1 METLQ
6 PLHDVDPG
14 DISDEDEIVLPWWR
28 NPLNLI
34 AILVATAI
42 LAASSG
48 FIVGERSATP
58 RPNAVDVGFLQ
69 DMRTHHEQAVEM
81 SLVFMSKPDTDAALR
96 TIAREIVFG
105 QGIDIGRMIQLL
117 RDFGKPE
124 ANESGTAMTWM
135 NESVPEARMPGMA
148 SGSDQET
155 LLQAEGTRADAVFAA
170 LMIAHHHGGIHMA
183 DYAAT
188 NAATAEV
195 RQAAADMSS
204 GQVDEIKEIQGLQIV
219 G

>member
-1 METLQ
+1 MQ
-6 PLHDVDPG
+6 SADP
-14 DISDEDEIVLPWWR
+14 DDSTDDDELVLAWWR
-28 NPLNLI
+28 SPINLI
-34 AILVATAI
+34 AIVLATAV
-42 LAASSG
+42 LAAGTG
-48 FIVGERSATP
+48 FIVGERNATP

-81 SLVFMSKPDTDAALR
+81 SLVFISLPNTSAALG
-96 TIAREIVFG
+96 TIAREIVFM

-117 RDFGKPE
+117 RDYGQPE

-135 NESVPEARMPGMA
+135 NESVPEDRMPGMA

-155 LLQAEGTRADAVFAA
+155 LLQASGARADAVFAA
-170 LMIAHHHGGIHMA
+170 LMIAHHQGGIHMA
-183 DYAAT
+183 DYAAA

-204 GQVDEIKEIQGLQIV
+204 GQADEIDEIQRLQIT

>member
-6 PLHDVDPG
+6 PLQDVDPG
-14 DISDEDEIVLPWWR
+14 DISDDDEIVLPWWR
-28 NPLNLI
+28 NPLNLL
-34 AILVATAI
+34 AILLATAI
-42 LAASSG
+42 LAAGSG
-48 FIVGERSATP
+48 FIVGERSATS

-69 DMRTHHEQAVEM
+69 DMRTHHQQAVEM
-81 SLVFMSKPDTDAALR
+81 SLVFISKPNTDVALQ

-117 RDFGKPE
+117 RDFGEPE
-124 ANESGTAMTWM
+124 ANESGIAMTWM
-135 NESVPEARMPGMA
+135 NESVPEERMPGMA

-155 LLQAEGTRADAVFAA
+155 LLQAAGARADAVFAT
-170 LMIAHHHGGIHMA
+170 LMIAHHNGGIHMA
-183 DYAAT
+183 DYAAA
-188 NAATAEV
+188 NAATAEI

-204 GQVDEIKEIQGLQIV
+204 GQVDEIIEIQGLQIT